1 MEQSTYIAAVEKT
14 EYFEWLRSALEPAA
28 DVARVERSS
37 LEDAISLIDMTGATM
52 IFVEVGEGQGVS
64 IIESLLAVRPMLTV
78 IAIGP
83 AGNEQYVLSAM
94 RAGARDYLSPNMRTS
109 ELVGMVRR
117 LEERIGERQTIES
130 SAYELLSVYSARPD
144 IDTCFIA
151 LHIALLLQQRE
162 DAQQTLL
169 LDLGACAG
177 DALGALGIE
186 GRYTFTDAVKN
197 VRRLDQNLI
206 DSAFARHPS
215 GLTVLSLPDDIQEV
229 EELSTSEVFLLLGT
243 LQRHFEHIVINLG
256 GIAPSEFLHL
266 LLGRSK
272 EQVVVVD
279 QSVPVCQRNLRAC
292 GKLREAHVL
301 KEQAYLVVDCYRPRV
316 PPGAEDLASR
326 FELKLGAVLPDN
338 TEQRLT
344 ALNLN
349 RNLLE
354 SAPRSAFI
362 KKLRALTDRLYPQSK
377 SSGFWRKLGAFNRR
391 VKPGHQTSSS

>member
-14 EYFEWLRSALEPAA
+14 EYYEWLRSALEPAA
-28 DVARVERSS
+28 DLARVERSS
-37 LEDAISLIDMTGATM
+37 LEDAISLIDMTGAAM
-52 IFVEVGEGQGVS
+52 IFVEVGEGHGVS
-64 IIESLLAVRPMLTV
+64 IIESLLAVKPMLTV

-94 RAGARDYLSPNMRTS
+94 RAGARDYVSPTMRTS
-109 ELVGMVRR
+109 ELIGMVRR
-117 LEERIGERQTIES
+117 LEERIGERQTVES

-144 IDTCFIA
+144 IDTGFIA
-151 LHIALLLQQRE
+151 LHIALLLQERR
-162 DAQQTLL
+162 DTQQTLL

-177 DALGALGIE
+177 DSLGALGIE
-186 GRYTFTDAVKN
+186 GRYTFIDAVKN

-206 DSAFARHPS
+206 DSAFARHAS
-215 GLTVLSLPDDIQEV
+215 GLTVLALPDDIQEV

-243 LQRHFEHIVINLG
+243 LQRHFDHIVINLG

-272 EQVVVVD
+272 EQILVVD

-301 KEQAYLVVDCYRPRV
+301 KDQAWLVVDRYRPRV
-316 PPGAEDLASR
+316 PPAAKELAER

-354 SAPRSAFI
+354 SAPRSAFM
-362 KKLRALTDRLYPQSK
+362 KKLKVLTDRLYPRRA
-377 SSGFWRKLGAFNRR
+377 SSGFWRKLSGFSPRAQS
-391 VKPGHQTSSS
+391 GHQN